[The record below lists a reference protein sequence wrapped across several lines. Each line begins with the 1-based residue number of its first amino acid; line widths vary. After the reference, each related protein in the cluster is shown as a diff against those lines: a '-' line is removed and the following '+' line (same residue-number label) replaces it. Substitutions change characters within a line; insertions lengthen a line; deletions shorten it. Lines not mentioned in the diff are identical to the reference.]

1 MFMKKIAVIMVAALA
16 ALALRAELVD
26 RIVAKVGSDIIL
38 MSDVQRQ
45 MLQMQSAGMLE
56 EGITPSMVL
65 QQMIEQKVIY
75 QKARELD
82 IKIDESKVRS
92 YAERYLRQVKS
103 RYGSEEEFRSD
114 LAQMKTTESE
124 LLDFYVEQ
132 LTENAMTDQLVERF
146 VSSKA
151 VISEQEM
158 RDFYQATKD
167 SLALKPVT
175 WVTGLIMREIGP
187 SPEREN
193 EVLNQIRAVK
203 ARLDQGEDFAAL
215 ATELSDCPSSARGG
229 DLGFFGR
236 GMMVKPFEDAAFALE
251 VGEISDVVRT
261 QYGFHLI
268 KVTEKRPNE
277 IRASHILKILS
288 PDAADTLA
296 ARELMES
303 IRERFAR
310 GGESFE
316 QLALEYSEDPEVQQN
331 QGIIGEFSLEEFPEL
346 FAPQILAAKVGE
358 FTPVLENEGVLY
370 LFIRL
375 REVPQ
380 RVLAYDEIKDKVSD
394 YLYRRKQMQAYNDWI
409 EGLVKEAYVQVM
421 I

>member
-229 DLGFFGR
+229 DLGFFGK

-251 VGEISDVVRT
+251 VGEVSDVVRT

-268 KVTEKRPNE
+268 KVTQKRPNE

-380 RVLAYDEIKDKVSD
+380 RILAYDEIKDKVSD